1 MRVIEIPDGLDKEAF
16 AHKAKTIYNSK
27 YRKKLEST
35 EKGRVVAL
43 EVESGEIFLGRTAL
57 EAGMKARQKFPDK
70 IFYFIRVGYPAVH
83 SAKGPGRRVAPQ
95 GEYRVPAGVDQREP

>member
-1 MRVIEIPDGLDKEAF
+1 MKAIEIPRGLDKGAL
-16 AHKAKTIYNSK
+16 AQKAKAIYNSK
-27 YRKKLEST
+27 YRKRLELT
-35 EKGRVVAL
+35 EKGKVVAL

-83 SAKGPGRRVAPQ
+83 SAKGPGRRAAPQ